1 MGPYHLLKNKFKSK
15 FMLFNSLIYLLF
27 SNSVTLI
34 RDLSVHFN
42 KIAILVLQYSI
53 TLHIISL
60 LILMVILAYREV
72 LFIYLIL
79 YKSFSLF
86 SVFYF
91 FISILILQFTSFF
104 PIKVLIYSPLRGILT
119 PGGPGSSL
127 PHTQCVGGGGRD

>member
-119 PGGPGSSL
+119 PGGPDSSL
-127 PHTQCVGGGGRD
+127 PHTQCVGGGRD

>member
-1 MGPYHLLKNKFKSK
+1 
-15 FMLFNSLIYLLF
+15 MLFNSLIYLLF
-27 SNSVTLI
+27 LSSVTLI
-34 RDLSVHFN
+34 RDTSIHFN
-42 KIAILVLQYSI
+42 IIAILALQYSI

-91 FISILILQFTSFF
+91 FISILILQFTSLF
-104 PIKVLIYSPLRGILT
+104 PIKVRIYNSFFNILRRLGKKKYRCK
-119 PGGPGSSL
+119 G
-127 PHTQCVGGGGRD
+127 